1 VARHRRAVVGE
12 VLAVFGETV
21 FVQQHAGYRR
31 PSLAQYDAKVSVK
44 ITLLQVY
51 FNCFLYEAA
60 QVS

>member
-1 VARHRRAVVGE
+1 VARQRGVVAE
-12 VLAVFGETV
+12 VLAMFGPNV
-21 FVQQHAGYRR
+21 FVQQHAGYRT

-44 ITLLQVY
+44 ITLLLVY